1 MNGLTG
7 YKFTFTGDGSV
18 INNYLLYVMVKD
30 GVIYSEE
37 TADGSTLYYLYK
49 DGKPLA
55 IIGSVDNGKALVVL
69 MQGR

>member
-30 GVIYSEE
+30 GVTYSEE

>member
-1 MNGLTG
+1 
-7 YKFTFTGDGSV
+7 
-18 INNYLLYVMVKD
+18 MVKD
-30 GVIYSEE
+30 GVTYSEE